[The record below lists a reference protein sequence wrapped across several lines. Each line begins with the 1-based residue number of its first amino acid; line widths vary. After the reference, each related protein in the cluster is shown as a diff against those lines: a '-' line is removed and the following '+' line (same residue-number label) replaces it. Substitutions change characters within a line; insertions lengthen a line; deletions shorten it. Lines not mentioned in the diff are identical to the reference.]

1 MADSQDKTEE
11 ATPKRRKDARKK
23 GQVFSSNDVVNLLS
37 MLVMF
42 SIIRLMMPTIF
53 ERTLMVFDH
62 FQDMAAGVTDFT
74 QTTVR
79 EVLIYSIISLAIIVL
94 PLVLAAA
101 LTGILATGIQTR
113 FLFSYES
120 MKPKFERI
128 NPLQGIKRMFSLRSI
143 IELLKNLIKISIIG
157 VVIYKYLS
165 RRVIIFSN
173 MTGMG
178 IEAAAVY
185 FLKNLYTMCMQIC
198 LFFAIVAGADYL
210 YQRWDYEKNLKMSKQ
225 EVKEEYKQ
233 MEGDPQVKSRI
244 RDLQRKM
251 ATTRMMQQVPDA
263 DVIIRNP
270 THYAVALKYDAEKD
284 IAPRVV
290 AKGVDELALRI
301 VKTGEEHGIFIKE
314 DPPLT
319 RAIYAAVDIGDVI
332 PDNFYNAIA
341 DLLALVYRLK
351 QAPI

>member
-1 MADSQDKTEE
+1 VADSQDKTEE

-23 GQVFSSNDVVNLLS
+23 GQVFSSNDVVSLAS

-42 SIIRLMMPTIF
+42 SFIRVMMPTIIERLMIVF
-53 ERTLMVFDH
+53 EH
-62 FQDMAAGVTDFT
+62 FQDVAGGTAEIT
-74 QTTVR
+74 QTLLR
-79 EVLIYSIISLAIIVL
+79 ETFLYAILTMCIIVL
-94 PLVLAAA
+94 PLLLVAS
-101 LTGILATGIQTR
+101 LTGTLATAIQTK
-113 FLFSYES
+113 FLFSYEN

-128 NPLQGIKRMFSLRSI
+128 NPLKGIKRMFSLRSV
-143 IELLKNLIKISIIG
+143 IELLKNIIKITIIG
-157 VVIYKYLS
+157 VIIYHYISKRIVIFA
-165 RRVIIFSN
+165 RIP
-173 MTGMG
+173 GMS

-185 FLKNLYTMCMQIC
+185 FLKNLYSMCMQIC
-198 LFFAIVAGADYL
+198 LCFGVVAGADYM
-210 YQRWDYEKNLKMSKQ
+210 YQRWDYAKNLKMSKQ

-233 MEGDPQVKSRI
+233 MEGDPQVKGRI
-244 RDLQRKM
+244 RELQRKM

-301 VKTGEEHGIFIKE
+301 VKTGEEHGVYIKE

-319 RAIYAAVDIGDVI
+319 RAIYAAVEVGDVI
-332 PDNFYNAIA
+332 PDTFYNAIA
-341 DLLALVYRLK
+341 DLLAFVYRLK
-351 QAPI
+351 A